1 MEYYYL
7 DGIDKKGPF
16 SKEEILSKN
25 LKNETLI
32 FHDGISNWTPLENCE
47 SLKLPILEEPRNQ
60 ENQVTT
66 ETTKTITE
74 PQKIKIP
81 SFLFLIFFL
90 GLCVLLSYFYTTN
103 KKESDLKIINS
114 KIEDVFNGKDEI
126 CDYQKDGVRGKLQ
139 EPTLFTPQDNEG
151 NSLVEFFECES
162 GGWTVLSLKKV
173 INGFEYI
180 NNYST
185 NMGFKVVES
194 NYKPGVDLGYGYT
207 TQGYSI
213 PTYRGTVQNAYKE
226 AMEYISVEKE
236 NKPYVAGSYSKI
248 KTFDELTTDF
258 YTISNV
264 EPTKYSD
271 GTVNSKTWESMGEAS
286 VFNKN
291 WIVWYKRS
299 GKHYEIIELKNV
311 FNKLWL
317 KYSVISGLI
326 ATLLYFLIKYRKKIA
341 LQVT

>member
-25 LKNETLI
+25 LSNETLV
-32 FHDGISNWTPLENCE
+32 FHEGISNWTPLENCE
-47 SLKLPILEEPRNQ
+47 KLKEPIFKEPQIQ
-60 ENQVTT
+60 ENQIAT
-66 ETTKTITE
+66 EKTKIINE
-74 PQKIKIP
+74 PKKIRIP
-81 SFLFLIFFL
+81 SILFLIAFL
-90 GLCVLLSYFYTTN
+90 GLSILLSYFYTTN
-103 KKESDLKIINS
+103 KKENDLKIINA
-114 KIEDVFNGKDEI
+114 KVEEIFNGKDEI
-126 CDYQKDGVRGKLQ
+126 CDYQIGYLKGKLQ
-139 EPTLFTPQDNEG
+139 KPSLFSPQDNED
-151 NSLVEFFECES
+151 NRLVEYYECES

-173 INGFEYI
+173 INGFEYL

-194 NYKPGVDLGYGYT
+194 NYKPGVDFGYGYSSR
-207 TQGYSI
+207 GYSV

-226 AMEYISVEKE
+226 AMECISVEKE
-236 NKPYVAGSYSKI
+236 NKPFVAGSYSKI
-248 KTFDELTTDF
+248 KTFDEITTDF

-271 GTVNSKTWESMGEAS
+271 GTVNLKTWESMGEAS
-286 VFNKN
+286 VFNIN
-291 WIVWYKRS
+291 WIVWYKIS
-299 GKHYEIIELKNV
+299 GKHFEIVELKNV

-317 KYSVISGLI
+317 KYSLISGLI
-326 ATLLYFLIKYRKKIA
+326 ATLIFFLIKYRKKIA